1 MRREHE
7 TPDTAAGTHGPD
19 GPEEAPPGGT
29 PAEPSDAEATQVI
42 AEQVPEPAVPAEPS
56 VPDEPPVPD
65 EPSDAEATQVIADPV
80 AEPAAPAEPAVAAEP
95 APDFDDVVAG
105 DSAGGPDEPAGDES
119 AVAAGGKGRKPKGKR
134 KRRARK
140 VLIWAAAVIVVL
152 AGAYVASAWF
162 LGDRV
167 PGDTRVAGV
176 DISGLPVDEAVR
188 TLDEGLAEARTV
200 PVPVHFGDVSG
211 ELDPTTAGLDVDT
224 EATVARITGFT
235 LDPRVVL
242 GHVFGLGDQPA
253 VSAIDE
259 AALDGAVEALAG
271 SLDVPPTEGVIEFV
285 DGAPVVT
292 EPADG
297 TSLDVEGASELLADE
312 WLTGQ
317 RPLELPSDAVSPM
330 VDSDVIAT
338 AMSEQVEPMLSGP
351 VTVALNDTT
360 AELAPAEIASAA
372 TMAMDDASGSLV
384 LALDGAVLADLV
396 TAKVPSIG
404 EAPQDAQIVL
414 GDNGPTIVPAVTGT
428 GLDPAALA
436 EGVRAA
442 AVNTDPAARTAT
454 LELTQTEA
462 EFSTADAEA
471 LGVTEVI
478 GTFATPYPYDPT
490 RTENLVAGTAHI
502 NGTLVLPGEQFSLL
516 DALRPITAANG
527 YTVSGVVVNGFEGE
541 AIGGGLSQV
550 STTSFNAGFEAGL
563 TDVTHQPHS
572 RWFSRYP
579 EGREATVYDPSIDMV
594 WENNTGYGV
603 LIQAYVTDSEVVV
616 TLWGTDV
623 FDVSIVTGGRY
634 AFTSPQTVYNT
645 SANCIPERGGSNGFS
660 VDVTRTVTRDGEVV
674 TDDTYS
680 HRYSAWN
687 RVVCGPAP
695 SGDDADDG

>member
-1 MRREHE
+1 MRHEHD
-7 TPDTAAGTHGPD
+7 TPDTAAGTDGPD
-19 GPEEAPPGGT
+19 GSEEAQQGAT
-29 PAEPSDAEATQVI
+29 PAEPTDAAATQVI
-42 AEQVPEPAVPAEPS
+42 
-56 VPDEPPVPD
+56 
-65 EPSDAEATQVIADPV
+65 DAQV
-80 AEPAAPAEPAVAAEP
+80 AEPEVPVEPAAAAEP
-95 APDFDDVVAG
+95 APDLDDVVAG
-105 DSAGGPDEPAGDES
+105 ESAGGRDEPAGDES

-134 KRRARK
+134 TGRAK
-140 VLIWAAAVIVVL
+140 KALIWTAAVIVVL
-152 AGAYVASAWF
+152 AGAYAAGAWF

-176 DISGLPVDEAVR
+176 DISGLAVDDAVR
-188 TLDEGLAEARTV
+188 TLDEGLAEARIS
-200 PVPVHFGDVSG
+200 PVPVAYGDASG
-211 ELDPTTAGLDVDT
+211 ELDPTTAGLDVDA

-242 GHVFGLGDQPA
+242 GHVFGLGDQPV
-253 VSAIDE
+253 VSTVDE
-259 AALDGAVEALAG
+259 AALDAAVAALAQ

-285 DGAPVVT
+285 DGAAAIT

-297 TSLDVEGASELLADE
+297 VGLDVEGASEVLAAE
-312 WLTGQ
+312 WLTAP
-317 RPLELPSDAVSPM
+317 RPLELPSEATSPT
-330 VDSDVIAT
+330 VDSDVIAA
-338 AMSEQVEPMLSGP
+338 AMTEQVEPMLSGP
-351 VTVALNDTT
+351 VTVAVNDTT
-360 AELAPAEIASAA
+360 AELTPAELASAA
-372 TMAMDDASGSLV
+372 TIAV
-384 LALDGAVLADLV
+384 DGATLTLTMDGMALGDLV
-396 TAKVPSIG
+396 TTKVPSIG
-404 EAPQDAQIVL
+404 ETPKDAQIVL

-436 EGVRAA
+436 ETVRAA
-442 AVNTDPAARTAT
+442 AVNPDPAARTAT

-478 GTFATPYPYDPT
+478 GTYATPYPHDPT
-490 RTENLVAGTAHI
+490 RTQNLLAGTAHI

-516 DALRPITAANG
+516 DALRPITSANG
-527 YTVSGVVVNGFEGE
+527 YSVSGVVVNGFESE

-603 LIQAYVTDSEVVV
+603 LIQAYVTDDEVVV

-623 FDVSIVTGGRY
+623 FDVNITTGSRY
-634 AFTSPQTVYNT
+634 NFTSPQTVYNT
-645 SANCIPERGGSNGFS
+645 SANCTPERGGSNGFS
-660 VDVTRTVTRDGEVV
+660 VNVTRTVSRDGEVI

-687 RVVCGPAP
+687 RVICGPAP
-695 SGDDADDG
+695 SAEDADADDAG